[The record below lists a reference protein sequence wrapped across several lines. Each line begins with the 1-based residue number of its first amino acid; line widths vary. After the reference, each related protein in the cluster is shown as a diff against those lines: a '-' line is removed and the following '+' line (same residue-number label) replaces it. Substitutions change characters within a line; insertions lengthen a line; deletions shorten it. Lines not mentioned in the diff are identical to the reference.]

1 MAPGENEFDGPDVE
15 KPEEQRNMLNRYH
28 VNALAKSRLWAS
40 LQDKELISSENELQE
55 DRTK

>member
-28 VNALAKSRLWAS
+28 VNALAKSRL
-40 LQDKELISSENELQE
+40 
-55 DRTK
+55 